1 MKYHITIILMFVLV
15 LSGCSTSFQ
24 QDKDNMIT
32 WMITDMPF
40 QTNNDYVVYCNTIEN
55 RVNDVLKQKKIDYQ
69 VDVISSFYPE
79 DKYIEN
85 DSDFWSGNDALS
97 HEELLKLK
105 SDKSFA
111 QAIKNGYYA
120 DLYSLSGSSASNEY
134 SALGYA
140 LKNNLLVPLNDLYK
154 RNSDILASIMTE
166 YDLELA
172 TFDDKLVGFASQN
185 GPFYEKN
192 KFLKVAIEAIG
203 VSYNDLPTNYE
214 GLVGLMKKYKEK
226 TGFVPYPM
234 YNYDFDV
241 FMEPVYL
248 EYPNC
253 GIAWTKET
261 GYTKITELPQFKEA
275 VERIQYLYKQGYIK
289 VYSDYNAYLMIQ
301 NKLIEQ
307 SRGLAFI
314 DNEDDLNKYQMVS
327 CDMYP
332 MLSLRY
338 GENITGISSNTK
350 KKEFAEDFLLRLMS
364 DQDIIHAV
372 AYGVEGKDYNIQN
385 NRLIHSQG
393 DVFYFLHDELDSKY
407 VNRKLLFDSQNDV
420 TTIYQNTKEY
430 QKKYIE
436 LFPKNKI
443 RLDHEGLLDNIEAC
457 VNVIEGYDDTK
468 IMQKMFTTEIEDIDA
483 YIQAIEESLEQAGIN
498 EIIESY
504 TLQEKAFN

>member
-1 MKYHITIILMFVLV
+1 M
-15 LSGCSTSFQ
+15 
-24 QDKDNMIT
+24 N
-32 WMITDMPF
+32 
-40 QTNNDYVVYCNTIEN
+40 
-55 RVNDVLKQKKIDYQ
+55 
-69 VDVISSFYPE
+69 
-79 DKYIEN
+79 
-85 DSDFWSGNDALS
+85 
-97 HEELLKLK
+97 
-105 SDKSFA
+105 
-111 QAIKNGYYA
+111 
-120 DLYSLSGSSASNEY
+120 
-134 SALGYA
+134 
-140 LKNNLLVPLNDLYK
+140 
-154 RNSDILASIMTE
+154 
-166 YDLELA
+166 
-172 TFDDKLVGFASQN
+172 
-185 GPFYEKN
+185 
-192 KFLKVAIEAIG
+192 
-203 VSYNDLPTNYE
+203 
-214 GLVGLMKKYKEK
+214 
-226 TGFVPYPM
+226 
-234 YNYDFDV
+234 
-241 FMEPVYL
+241 
-248 EYPNC
+248 
-253 GIAWTKET
+253 
-261 GYTKITELPQFKEA
+261 
-275 VERIQYLYKQGYIK
+275 
-289 VYSDYNAYLMIQ
+289 Q

-307 SRGLAFI
+307 SRGLALI

-483 YIQAIEESLEQAGIN
+483 YIQAIEESLKQAGIN